1 MGSILRIRA
10 TPTRGVADVAALVP
24 RRQRDGVERIHV
36 PGSKLAQCDRGK
48 VCYVPDSVRFMSI
61 LFLDFQPESGLANQ
75 RKEVISRR

>member
-1 MGSILRIRA
+1 MGLILRIRA
-10 TPTRGVADVAALVP
+10 TPTRGVAAVAALVP